1 MTFRT
6 NQPAIYDKSLFIF
19 LGEQSS
25 KRMKE
30 RIMIYFFLNVW
41 QSIMNFFIKNGKNE
55 RSPYVDEQVINVPK
69 EEMMKRIAEIV
80 KKASED
86 D

>member
-1 MTFRT
+1 
-6 NQPAIYDKSLFIF
+6 
-19 LGEQSS
+19 
-25 KRMKE
+25 
-30 RIMIYFFLNVW
+30 MINIFLNVI
-41 QSIMNFFIKNGKNE
+41 QSIMNLFIKNGKNE

-69 EEMMKRIAEIV
+69 EQMMKRIAEIV

>member
-1 MTFRT
+1 
-6 NQPAIYDKSLFIF
+6 
-19 LGEQSS
+19 
-25 KRMKE
+25 
-30 RIMIYFFLNVW
+30 MIYFFLNVW

-55 RSPYVDEQVINVPK
+55 RSPYVDEQEINVPK

>member
-1 MTFRT
+1 M
-6 NQPAIYDKSLFIF
+6 N
-19 LGEQSS
+19 
-25 KRMKE
+25 
-30 RIMIYFFLNVW
+30 FFLNVW
-41 QSIMNFFIKNGKNE
+41 QSILHFLIKNGKNE

>member
-1 MTFRT
+1 
-6 NQPAIYDKSLFIF
+6 
-19 LGEQSS
+19 
-25 KRMKE
+25 
-30 RIMIYFFLNVW
+30 MINLVLNILVW

-55 RSPYVDEQVINVPK
+55 RSPYVDEQVIHVPK
-69 EEMMKRIAEIV
+69 EEMIKRIAEIV